1 MSDEFE
7 GIVDNIKERSVWIR
21 ILFMIGFAIA
31 AYIVIVPL
39 ILVLT
44 IAQALFTVV
53 TGQGNANLRY
63 FSATLALYVNQ
74 LIEFL
79 TYLSEVKPYPF
90 SELPEVEDDSL
101 QAQSVAKSA
110 NKQESKKQESKK
122 PAAAKKKAVK
132 KKAVKKAAKK
142 KAPKTAEKSEPES
155 GGEGA
160 SDS

>member
-31 AYIVIVPL
+31 AYIIIVPL

-44 IAQALFTVV
+44 IAQALFTLI

-63 FSATLALYVNQ
+63 FAATLALYVNQ

-101 QAQSVAKSA
+101 QEQSVAKSA
-110 NKQESKKQESKK
+110 NKQETRK
-122 PAAAKKKAVK
+122 PSAAKKKAVK
-132 KKAVKKAAKK
+132 KKAVKKPAKK
-142 KAPKTAEKSEPES
+142 KAPKTAEKPES
-155 GGEGA
+155 GSGGEVAGE
-160 SDS
+160 S